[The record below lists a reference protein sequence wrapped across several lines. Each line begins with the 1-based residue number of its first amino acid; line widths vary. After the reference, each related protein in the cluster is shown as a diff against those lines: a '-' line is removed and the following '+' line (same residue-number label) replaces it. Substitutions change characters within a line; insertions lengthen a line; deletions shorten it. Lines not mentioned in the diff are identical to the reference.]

1 MFVSAYFQEHMI
13 YCESNGHGPR
23 SPFLSLVR
31 ELAADARSSPLP
43 GIFETAKC
51 RKRWFLAHCGSP
63 APLQPLEPGQ
73 CNDQKCTEGIGTTLT
88 PRRLKCNALV
98 PAQYIRSYG

>member
-1 MFVSAYFQEHMI
+1 MLVSAYFQEHMI

-63 APLQPLEPGQ
+63 APLQPLKTGV
-73 CNDQKCTEGIGTTLT
+73 CNDQKYREGSCKAWGR
-88 PRRLKCNALV
+88 P
-98 PAQYIRSYG
+98 